1 MDKTAIYITESTLS
15 NELVLIYNKN
25 SLRIGFRQIHF
36 YKENMYEQRNQR
48 H

>member
-1 MDKTAIYITESTLS
+1 MDKTAIYITETTLS

-25 SLRIGFRQIHF
+25 SLWIVFRQIHF